1 MEITVHTRHLDIPD
15 QLRESAVEK
24 AQHLERF
31 MEGTQLAEV
40 IFSRDHAARDDGLCD
55 LRGPRRCPWPFGTR
69 PGGRAPGER
78 RSRGGDEQGGGAADT
93 NAGPTRAPLAAPPRP
108 GGRASDGAV
117 GLNLAQSPQEGPFLP
132 DPAKADLASPRVVIV
147 GATGTGK
154 TALALEM
161 ARRGTGTLRAGVRG
175 RHGRLPRSWTSAPPS
190 RHRPSRRGAPWHL
203 IDIVDPSEQFSV
215 AAFQSEAGRAL
226 AGIEARGHVPLLV
239 GGTGLYHRAVV
250 DALAIPG
257 RFPDLAAELEHE
269 ADAEGGLAESFR
281 RLWGL
286 DPVAAQRI
294 EPANRR
300 RIVRALEVTIGTGR
314 PFSSFGPGLVA
325 YGPTSSI
332 IIGLELERPELDRR
346 LAKRF
351 DDQLARGFLEEVRAL
366 ASRPAGLS
374 RTARQAI
381 GYRELLSHIEQGVPL
396 EQAKA
401 EVLRRL
407 RALARRQEAWFKR
420 DPRVVWIRADRSDLL
435 EAVACRPR

>member
-1 MEITVHTRHLDIPD
+1 M
-15 QLRESAVEK
+15 
-24 AQHLERF
+24 
-31 MEGTQLAEV
+31 
-40 IFSRDHAARDDGLCD
+40 
-55 LRGPRRCPWPFGTR
+55 
-69 PGGRAPGER
+69 
-78 RSRGGDEQGGGAADT
+78 
-93 NAGPTRAPLAAPPRP
+93 
-108 GGRASDGAV
+108 
-117 GLNLAQSPQEGPFLP
+117 
-132 DPAKADLASPRVVIV
+132 IV
-147 GATGTGK
+147 GPTGTGK
-154 TALALEM
+154 TALALAM
-161 ARRGTGTLRAGVRG
+161 ADAAPERYELVSVDAMAVYRFLDIGTAKPT
-175 RHGRLPRSWTSAPPS
+175 PS
-190 RHRPSRRGAPWHL
+190 EQARAPWHL

-269 ADAEGGLAESFR
+269 ADAEGGLAQSFR
-281 RLWGL
+281 RLRGL

-435 EAVACRPR
+435 EAVGAVLADTALTGVVRH

>member
-1 MEITVHTRHLDIPD
+1 M
-15 QLRESAVEK
+15 
-24 AQHLERF
+24 
-31 MEGTQLAEV
+31 
-40 IFSRDHAARDDGLCD
+40 
-55 LRGPRRCPWPFGTR
+55 GP
-69 PGGRAPGER
+69 
-78 RSRGGDEQGGGAADT
+78 
-93 NAGPTRAPLAAPPRP
+93 
-108 GGRASDGAV
+108 
-117 GLNLAQSPQEGPFLP
+117 
-132 DPAKADLASPRVVIV
+132 
-147 GATGTGK
+147 TGTGK
-154 TALALEM
+154 TALALELHRRSPDRYELVSVDAM
-161 ARRGTGTLRAGVRG
+161 AVYRELDLGTAKPTAAERRQ
-175 RHGRLPRSWTSAPPS
+175 
-190 RHRPSRRGAPWHL
+190 APWHL

-269 ADAEGGLAESFR
+269 ADAEGGLAQSFR
-281 RLWGL
+281 RLRGL

-325 YGPTSSI
+325 YVPTSSI

-435 EAVACRPR
+435 EAVGAVLADTALTGVVRH